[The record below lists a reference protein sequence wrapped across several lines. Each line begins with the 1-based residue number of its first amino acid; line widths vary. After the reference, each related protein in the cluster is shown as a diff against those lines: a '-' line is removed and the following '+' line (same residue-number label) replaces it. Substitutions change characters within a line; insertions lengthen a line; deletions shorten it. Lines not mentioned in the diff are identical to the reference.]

1 MRDNIIIDIFNRS
14 FKENPPFSINLVE
27 KRIVELKIDNQDL
40 ALIETLSEDELDEM
54 VHKIRDENKKLV
66 EELSKQ
72 QSNKNELEV
81 QLLDNFFPGYGD
93 NWMIIFGRILISL
106 VFFPKGK
113 LLNIFNKRNSN

>member
-66 EELSKQ
+66 EELSNQ

-81 QLLDNFFPGYGD
+81 QLLDNFFLEMVSTIDRVY
-93 NWMIIFGRILISL
+93 NLIISRQLG
-106 VFFPKGK
+106 G
-113 LLNIFNKRNSN
+113 

>member
-14 FKENPPFSINLVE
+14 FKEKPPYSINLVE

-66 EELSKQ
+66 EELSNQ

-81 QLLDNFFPGYGD
+81 QLLDNFFIEIVSTIDRVY
-93 NWMIIFGRILISL
+93 NLIISRQLRG
-106 VFFPKGK
+106 
-113 LLNIFNKRNSN
+113 

>member
-1 MRDNIIIDIFNRS
+1 MRDNIIIDIFNIS

-66 EELSKQ
+66 EELSNQ

-81 QLLDNFFPGYGD
+81 QLLDNFFIEIVSTIDRVY
-93 NWMIIFGRILISL
+93 NLIISRQLG
-106 VFFPKGK
+106 G
-113 LLNIFNKRNSN
+113 